1 MAVYLH
7 GSSHVRSRDP
17 EKVSYTMAKS
27 TRRGV
32 RNRIRKR
39 VDKIEGVVRNSRRNR
54 GMSKGKMAAAA
65 GAAVAGAAA
74 LFARSRRSGDG
85 STGDGDTKTNGV
97 TLHVL
102 AEDEGW
108 VLKTEGADE
117 GESFSTKR
125 KAIAAG
131 REQASTSAP
140 SNLVIHRKDGTVE
153 LSHAY
158 GETE

>member
-1 MAVYLH
+1 
-7 GSSHVRSRDP
+7 
-17 EKVSYTMAKS
+17 MAKS

-39 VDKIEGVVRNSRRNR
+39 VDKIEGAVRNARRNR
-54 GMSKGKMAAAA
+54 GISKGKMAAAA

-74 LFARSRRSGDG
+74 LLARSRRSGDG
-85 STGDGDTKTNGV
+85 SGRDGASGTNGV
-97 TLHVL
+97 TLHVQ
-102 AEDEGW
+102 AEEDGW
-108 VLKTEGADE
+108 VLKSEGSE
-117 GESFSTKR
+117 KSQSFSTKR

-131 REQASTSAP
+131 REQAATSAP

-158 GETE
+158 GTE